1 VTFLAPLALLALV
14 AIPVLAGLYWL
25 AQQRRRAYAIR
36 FTNLALLGQVA
47 PRGPGIR
54 RHLPAGLFL
63 LALAGLLVSFARPQ
77 AIVNV
82 PRDRSTV
89 MLVIDVSGSMQAT
102 DVQPDRLTAAKDA
115 AQSLVDA
122 LPSNASVGLIA
133 FSSRAYVV
141 APLSQDH
148 DALKTALQGLQAQGG
163 TAIGDALNL
172 AIDQINAA
180 STADPAQGR
189 PHNMIVLLT
198 DGVSNIGSPPEDAA
212 TRAAAAHIPVQTIGV
227 GQRGG
232 TVFVRGQDVGGV
244 DEQALQSI
252 AQTTAGQYF
261 FASEAGQLQR
271 IYSTLGGQFGWRQEK
286 VDLTVPIAVGGTL
299 LLVACAGLSLRWFRL
314 LP

>member
-1 VTFLAPLALLALV
+1 MTFLAPLALIALA
-14 AIPVLAGLYWL
+14 AIPALAGLYWL
-25 AQQRRRAYAIR
+25 AQRRRRTYAIR

-47 PRGPGIR
+47 PRDPGIR

-63 LALAGLLVSFARPQ
+63 LALSGLLVSFARPQ

-82 PRDRSTV
+82 PKDQSTV

-102 DVQPDRLTAAKDA
+102 DIMPDRLSAARNA
-115 AQSLVDA
+115 ARSLVDA

-133 FSSRAYVV
+133 FSSRAFVV
-141 APLSQDH
+141 SPLSQDR
-148 DALKTALQGLQAQGG
+148 DALKSALETLRAQGG

-172 AIDQINAA
+172 AIDQVGVSSSGN
-180 STADPAQGR
+180 PAQGQ
-189 PHNMIVLLT
+189 PHTMIVLLT
-198 DGVSNIGSPPEDAA
+198 DGVSNVGSPAEDAA
-212 TRAAAAHIPVQTIGV
+212 ARAAAAHIPIQTIGI

-232 TVFVRGQDVGGV
+232 AVFVRGQDVGGV

-252 AQTTAGQYF
+252 AQTTSGQYF

-271 IYSTLGGQFGWRQEK
+271 IYSKLGGQFGWRQEK
-286 VDLTVPIAVGGTL
+286 QDLTVPIAVAGTL